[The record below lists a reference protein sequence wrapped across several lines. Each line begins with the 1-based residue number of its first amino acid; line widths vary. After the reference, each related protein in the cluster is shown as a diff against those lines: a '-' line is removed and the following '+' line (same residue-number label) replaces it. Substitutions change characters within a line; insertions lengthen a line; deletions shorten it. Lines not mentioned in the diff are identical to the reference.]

1 VASLARL
8 VASFFDEVG
17 LERPHVAGN
26 SLGGWV
32 GLELAKLGR
41 AASVT
46 CLSPAGFHNDRE
58 GRFER
63 LSLATTAVLARRL
76 SPSWAAALSRLSVTR
91 TLLLFQVVG
100 KPWRMSP
107 EDVALTIDGV
117 ARARWFD
124 ETLVAITAH
133 ERFSGGEQIEV
144 PVTIAWGELDRL
156 LLPRQ
161 GARAARAIPGARLVA
176 LTGCGHLP
184 SFDDPEQVA
193 RVLLEGSGSRLEAAS
208 SLPAPAPA

>member
-1 VASLARL
+1 
-8 VASFFDEVG
+8 
-17 LERPHVAGN
+17 
-26 SLGGWV
+26 V

-58 GRFER
+58 GRFQR
-63 LSLATTAVLARRL
+63 LSLATTAVLARPL
-76 SPSWAAALSRLSVTR
+76 APWVGALSRLSVTR

-100 KPWRMSP
+100 KPWKMSP

-117 ARARWFD
+117 ARATWFD
-124 ETLVAITAH
+124 ETLVAITGN

-144 PVTIAWGELDRL
+144 PVTIAWGKLDRL

-161 GARAARAIPGARLVA
+161 GARAARAIPGARLIA

-184 SFDDPEQVA
+184 TFDDPELVA